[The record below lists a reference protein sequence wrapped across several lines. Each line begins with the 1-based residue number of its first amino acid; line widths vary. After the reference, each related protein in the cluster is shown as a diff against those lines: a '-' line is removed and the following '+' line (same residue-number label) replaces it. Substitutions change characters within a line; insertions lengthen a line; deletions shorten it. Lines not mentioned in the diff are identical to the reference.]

1 LSKPAQCAARR
12 LFKSRFASVAMD
24 DVHLIAAV
32 CYVSLNPARARLVGH
47 AVDWEWS
54 SVWAH
59 LAGADDRLVTV
70 RPVLDRVACFADLL
84 LEDRDEAFTSARRR

>member
-1 LSKPAQCAARR
+1 
-12 LFKSRFASVAMD
+12 
-24 DVHLIAAV
+24 
-32 CYVSLNPARARLVGH
+32 VGH
-47 AVDWEWS
+47 VVDGEWS